1 MIKVQQNRSTMMN
14 PPSKQSQVLAQK
26 SPDEGITTHQAA
38 KLLGVS
44 VGTVLNMVE
53 RGQLLA
59 WRTAGGHRRV
69 IKDSVVGYLAMQ
81 EECFEAQ
88 PVRQMRVLVLEDED
102 FIRAAYQDQF
112 EAWKLPL
119 DIQLSA
125 SGVEAM
131 LAVGRSPPDILLIDL
146 SMPEI
151 DGFAV
156 VRTLREG
163 TRYANMDI
171 VVVTGMNDDQIA
183 AAGGLPVDV
192 LVWHKPIPFP
202 RLRGYLDA
210 HLSMFSRRSKA

>member
-1 MIKVQQNRSTMMN
+1 MDALLK
-14 PPSKQSQVLAQK
+14 PKQTLAHK

-44 VGTVLNMVE
+44 VGTVLNMVD

-59 WRTAGGHRRV
+59 WRTGGGHRRV

-81 EECFEAQ
+81 EECIEVP
-88 PVRQMRVLVLEDED
+88 PVRRMRVLVLEDED

-112 EAWKLPL
+112 DAWKLPL

-163 TRYANMDI
+163 TRYARMDI
-171 VVVTGMNDDQIA
+171 IAVTGMSDDQIA
-183 AAGGLPVDV
+183 DAGGLPADV
-192 LVWHKPIPFP
+192 LIWHKPIPFL

-210 HLSMFSRRSKA
+210 HLSMFSRRSMA